1 MQNAPADGGTEH
13 GGSSAVLMDQTE
25 AAGRPSSTSAR
36 IKAIASL
43 TGATTSTVNIG
54 SGHTLTIGTA
64 AGSTTFAGTIT
75 GAGNSFLIKDGAS
88 TEIFTGTNTYT
99 GLTEVAAGVLQI
111 GNGTTS
117 GSISTSTPVVVDA
130 AATQNIRLQANG
142 GTFTN
147 DVTNNGTVHSLIAGV
162 GVTQTLSGS
171 ISGTGNLLA
180 DGSGVTITVRRR
192 QHLSG
197 RHARPAGSVVD
208 IGTAAAAS
216 TAGQNIGTNT
226 IVVDNGG
233 IIDMINVSGGT
244 LANNITNGI
253 GGIGG
258 VYMDSA
264 ATVTLTGTITDGAA
278 GSVIVNVESG
288 GGTLILANSCNTY

>member
-1 MQNAPADGGTEH
+1 
-13 GGSSAVLMDQTE
+13 MDQT
-25 AAGRPSSTSAR
+25 GSGSSIFNLGANQ
-36 IKAIASL
+36 AIASL

-99 GLTEVAAGVLQI
+99 GRTEVAAGVLQI
-111 GNGTTS
+111 GNGTAS
-117 GSISTSTPVVVDA
+117 GSISASTPVVVDA
-130 AATQNIRLQANG
+130 AATLAINQANG

-180 DGSGVTITVRRR
+180 DGSGVTI
-192 QHLSG
+192 LSG
-197 RHARPAGSVVD
+197 GANTYQGGTRVTAGSVVD

-258 VYMDSA
+258 VYLDSA
-264 ATVTLTGTITDGAA
+264 ATVTLTGTNTDGAA

-288 GGTLILANSCNTY
+288 GGTLI